1 MSDKYSLTL
10 GDVQETLLIPLH
22 GRAVE
27 TGKKHPIL
35 RDPAAVEMVSAID
48 YDFTRFGR
56 GTGVMG
62 LYLALGTATFDEYVR
77 DFLAQHPAG
86 TVVEIGAGL
95 STRYERLD
103 NGEASWVDID
113 LPDAAEVRQMF
124 FPDLPRKR
132 TIGSSILDEHWIPAV
147 TKSPGP
153 YLFVAE
159 GVLVYLRDPDVR
171 RALHMITTNFPDCQV
186 ALDTYA
192 HWVVRQSRRRGPLA
206 ATRASLAWA
215 CDDPRDVEKWGLDL
229 RLVGSR
235 TLAVPPE
242 RVRRGVPWQI
252 RAVLW
257 LITVVSPKS
266 ANGSRINLYR
276 HEPGA

>member
-1 MSDKYSLTL
+1 MSDRYCVTW
-10 GDVQETLLIPLH
+10 GEVQETLLIPLE

-35 RDPAAVEMVSAID
+35 REPTAVEMVSAID
-48 YDFTRFGR
+48 YDCTRFGK

-132 TIGSSILDEHWIPAV
+132 TIGSSILDEHWIPAG

-159 GVLVYLRDPDVR
+159 GVLVYLRDPDGR

-192 HWVVRQSRRRGPLA
+192 HWVVVLSRRRGPLA
-206 ATRASLAWA
+206 PPRARLAGA
-215 CDDPRDVEKWGLDL
+215 CAAPRNFEK
-229 RLVGSR
+229 
-235 TLAVPPE
+235 
-242 RVRRGVPWQI
+242 
-252 RAVLW
+252 
-257 LITVVSPKS
+257 
-266 ANGSRINLYR
+266 
-276 HEPGA
+276 